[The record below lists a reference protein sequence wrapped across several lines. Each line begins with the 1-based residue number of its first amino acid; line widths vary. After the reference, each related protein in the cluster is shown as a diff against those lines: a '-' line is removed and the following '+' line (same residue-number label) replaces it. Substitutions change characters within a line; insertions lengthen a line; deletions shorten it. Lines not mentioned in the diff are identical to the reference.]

1 MNGLEVRQIRAGDL
15 DAICAHREAMFRD
28 SGRTEEVLRAMAAP
42 FRSWLA
48 PRLASGDYFG
58 HVLADHGRTIAGI
71 GLMLIDWPPHPAHPD
86 QGYRGYVLNVY
97 VEPESPPRYRPEAD
111 GPGRR
116 RLHRTWRHLRSP
128 ACHRAGGATVRRPW
142 LGWNQRDGAAC
153 TATIRHHEVDPR
165 ARIGAV
171 LPRFR

>member
-1 MNGLEVRQIRAGDL
+1 MMGSHAEATWNGLEVRQIRAGDL

-48 PRLASGDYFG
+48 PRLASGEYFG

-97 VEPESPPRYRPEAD
+97 VEPEY
-111 GPGRR
+111 RR
-116 RLHRTWRHLRSP
+116 RGIARKLMAMADDAFTER
-128 ACHRAGGATVRRPW
+128 GATYAVLHATAQGAPLYAD
-142 LGWNQRDGAAC
+142 LGWAG
-153 TATIRHHEVDPR
+153 TSEM
-165 ARIGAV
+165 ARSLHGNDQT
-171 LPRFR
+171 P

>member
-1 MNGLEVRQIRAGDL
+1 MMGSHAEATWNGLEVRQIRAGDL

-48 PRLASGDYFG
+48 PRLASGEYFG

-71 GLMLIDWPPHPAHPD
+71 GLMLIDWPPQPAHPD

-97 VEPESPPRYRPEAD
+97 VEPEY
-111 GPGRR
+111 RR
-116 RLHRTWRHLRSP
+116 RGIARKLMALADDAFTER
-128 ACHRAGGATVRRPW
+128 GATYAVLHATAQGAPLYAD
-142 LGWNQRDGAAC
+142 LGWAG
-153 TATIRHHEVDPR
+153 TSEM
-165 ARIGAV
+165 ARSLHGNDQT
-171 LPRFR
+171 P